1 MQQMSVDPDKDS
13 AKLEQQAKLS
23 SCFNFRYG
31 LAPRLTAVT

>member
-1 MQQMSVDPDKDS
+1 MSVQPDKDS
-13 AKLEQQAKLS
+13 GKLQHQVKLS